1 VVAYLSLVLL
11 GLRCV
16 QNGAE
21 NRSLRALI
29 SHLIYNA
36 SVYGIFVSKIRGK
49 RIFSI
54 LTIENPT
61 QVEGTKVILDYSCFS
76 RIFSHFCNKIRRWCT
91 KFSRAQN
98 QELIMKNDK
107 EPSFRESVDMMFNR
121 AVALLDLPP
130 GLEEKIRVCNATY
143 TVRFGVRLRG
153 KIETFTGYR
162 SVHSEH
168 MEPVKGGIRFAMGVN
183 QDEVEA
189 LAALM
194 TYKCALVE
202 APFGGSK
209 GGLRIDPRLYEEH
222 ELELITRRFAYEL
235 IKRDLID
242 PAQNVPAP
250 DMGTGE
256 REMAWIADQY
266 NRMNTSDINSKACV
280 TGKPLN
286 AGGIAG
292 RVEATGRGVQYALR
306 EFFRDER
313 GMKKAGLSGKLDGKR
328 VIVQG
333 LGNVGYHA
341 AKFLSEEDGSKITGI
356 IERDGALVD
365 EGGLNV
371 EAVSAW
377 IKEHGGV
384 TGYPDATYVETGA
397 TVMEN
402 ECDILIP
409 AALEGVINLSNADRI
424 KAPLI
429 IEAANGPVTAGADD
443 IMRNKG
449 IVIIP
454 DMYANAGGVTV
465 SYFEWVKNLSHIRF
479 GRMQRRQ
486 EEGRHQLVVD
496 ELERL
501 SSDKGLGWQLSP
513 GFKEKYLRGADELEL
528 VRSGLDD
535 TMRISYQTMR
545 DVWHERDDVED
556 LRTAAYI
563 VSISKV
569 AASYRAK
576 GL

>member
-1 VVAYLSLVLL
+1 
-11 GLRCV
+11 
-16 QNGAE
+16 
-21 NRSLRALI
+21 
-29 SHLIYNA
+29 
-36 SVYGIFVSKIRGK
+36 
-49 RIFSI
+49 
-54 LTIENPT
+54 
-61 QVEGTKVILDYSCFS
+61 
-76 RIFSHFCNKIRRWCT
+76 
-91 KFSRAQN
+91 
-98 QELIMKNDK
+98 
-107 EPSFRESVDMMFNR
+107 MFNR
-121 AVALLDLPP
+121 AVALMDLSP
-130 GLEEKIRVCNATY
+130 GLEEKIRVCNSTY

-153 KIETFTGYR
+153 QIHTFTGYR

-168 MEPVKGGIRFAMGVN
+168 MEPVKGGIRYAPTVH

-209 GGLRIDPRLYEEH
+209 GGLCIDPRQYDEH

-235 IKRDLID
+235 IKRDLIN
-242 PAQNVPAP
+242 PSQNVPAP

-266 NRMNTSDINSKACV
+266 RRMHTTDINSNACV

-306 EFFRDER
+306 AFFRDAEGLR
-313 GMKKAGLSGKLDGKR
+313 KAGLSGDLEGKR

-341 AKFLSEEDGSKITGI
+341 AKFLSEEDGCRIIGI
-356 IERDGALVD
+356 IERDGALFDEKGFDVD
-365 EGGLNV
+365 RV
-371 EAVSAW
+371 QAW
-377 IKEHGGV
+377 IAKHGGIS
-384 TGYPDATYVETGA
+384 GYSDLHHVADGA
-397 TVMEN
+397 SVLE
-402 ECDILIP
+402 EPCDILVP
-409 AALEGVINLSNADRI
+409 AALEGVINLHNAERI

-429 IEAANGPVTAGADD
+429 IEAANGPVTAGADQ
-443 IMRNKG
+443 ILREKG
-449 IVIIP
+449 TILIP

-486 EEGRHQLVVD
+486 EESRHQLLID

-501 SSDKGLGWQLSP
+501 SRDKDLGWSLSP
-513 GFKEKYLRGADELEL
+513 GFKERYLRGAGELEL

-535 TMRISYQTMR
+535 TMRIAYDSMAN
-545 DVWHERDDVED
+545 VWHGRDDVED
-556 LRTAAYI
+556 LRTAAYLVAI
-563 VSISKV
+563 GKV
-569 AASYRAK
+569 ADSYRAK

>member
-1 VVAYLSLVLL
+1 MS
-11 GLRCV
+11 
-16 QNGAE
+16 
-21 NRSLRALI
+21 
-29 SHLIYNA
+29 SH
-36 SVYGIFVSKIRGK
+36 S
-49 RIFSI
+49 
-54 LTIENPT
+54 
-61 QVEGTKVILDYSCFS
+61 
-76 RIFSHFCNKIRRWCT
+76 
-91 KFSRAQN
+91 
-98 QELIMKNDK
+98 
-107 EPSFRESVDMMFNR
+107 EPSFRESVDLMFNR
-121 AVALLDLPP
+121 AVSIMDLPP

-153 KIETFTGYR
+153 KIQTFTGYR

-168 MEPVKGGIRFAMGVN
+168 MEPVKGGIRYALGVN

-209 GGLRIDPRLYEEH
+209 GGLCIDPREYEEH

-235 IKRDLID
+235 AKRDLIH
-242 PAQNVPAP
+242 PSQNVPAP

-266 NRMNTSDINSKACV
+266 ARMNTTDINARACV

-306 EFFRDER
+306 EFFRHSEDVA
-313 GMKKAGLSGKLDGKR
+313 KAGLSGKLDGKR

-341 AKFLSEEDGSKITGI
+341 AKFLSEEDGSLITGI
-356 IERDGALVD
+356 IERDGALHRE
-365 EGGLNV
+365 EGLDV
-371 EAVSAW
+371 EAVRNW
-377 IKEHGGV
+377 IVKHGGIA
-384 TGYPDATYVETGA
+384 GYPDATHTTDGA
-397 TVMEN
+397 KLLEQ

-409 AALEGVINLSNADRI
+409 AALEGVINMTNADRI

-429 IEAANGPVTAGADD
+429 IEAANGPVTAGADE
-443 IMRNKG
+443 ILREKG
-449 IVIIP
+449 TVIIP

-486 EEGRHQLVVD
+486 EEARHQLVVD
-496 ELERL
+496 ELEAL
-501 SSDKGLGWQLSP
+501 SESMGKTWTLDP
-513 GFKEKYLRGADELEL
+513 RFKEKYLRGADELEL

-535 TMRISYQTMR
+535 TMRIAYQSMR
-545 DVWHERDDVED
+545 EVWHSRDDVMD
-556 LRTAAYI
+556 LRTAAYL
-563 VSISKV
+563 VSIDKV

>member
-1 VVAYLSLVLL
+1 MSAAPL
-11 GLRCV
+11 
-16 QNGAE
+16 NE
-21 NRSLRALI
+21 
-29 SHLIYNA
+29 
-36 SVYGIFVSKIRGK
+36 
-49 RIFSI
+49 
-54 LTIENPT
+54 PT
-61 QVEGTKVILDYSCFS
+61 
-76 RIFSHFCNKIRRWCT
+76 
-91 KFSRAQN
+91 
-98 QELIMKNDK
+98 
-107 EPSFRESVDMMFNR
+107 FRESVDLMYNR
-121 AVALLDLPP
+121 AVSLMDLPP

-143 TVRFGVRLRG
+143 MVRFGVRLRG
-153 KIETFTGYR
+153 QIQTFVGYR

-168 MEPVKGGIRFAMGVN
+168 MEPVKGGIRFASAVD

-209 GGLRIDPRLYEEH
+209 GGLCLDPRQYDVH
-222 ELELITRRFAYEL
+222 ELEQITRRFAYEL
-235 IKRDLID
+235 AKRDLIH
-242 PAQNVPAP
+242 PSQNVPAP

-266 NRMNTSDINSKACV
+266 ARMNTTDINARACV

-306 EFFRDER
+306 EFFRHQED
-313 GMKKAGLSGKLDGKR
+313 KDKAGLTGSLEGKR

-341 AKFLSEEDGSKITGI
+341 AKFLQEEDGSVITGI
-356 IERDGALVD
+356 IEHDGALFSSN
-365 EGGLNV
+365 GLDV
-371 EAVSAW
+371 EKVRQW
-377 IKEHGGV
+377 IVKHGGV
-384 TGYPDATYVETGA
+384 TGFPDANHTAEGNSVIE
-397 TVMEN
+397 E

-424 KAPLI
+424 KANLI
-429 IEAANGPVTAGADD
+429 IEAANGPVTAGADEILRD
-443 IMRNKG
+443 KG
-449 IVIIP
+449 VVIIP

-486 EEGRHQLVVD
+486 EEARHQLVID
-496 ELERL
+496 ELARL
-501 SSDKGLGWQLSP
+501 DDAMGEAWSLNPK
-513 GFKEKYLRGADELEL
+513 FKEKYLQGADELEL

-535 TMRISYQTMR
+535 TMRIAYQSMR
-545 DVWHERDDVED
+545 EVWHGRDDVTD

-563 VSISKV
+563 VAIEKV
-569 AASYRAK
+569 AKSYQAK

>member
-1 VVAYLSLVLL
+1 MSTT
-11 GLRCV
+11 
-16 QNGAE
+16 N
-21 NRSLRALI
+21 
-29 SHLIYNA
+29 
-36 SVYGIFVSKIRGK
+36 
-49 RIFSI
+49 
-54 LTIENPT
+54 
-61 QVEGTKVILDYSCFS
+61 
-76 RIFSHFCNKIRRWCT
+76 
-91 KFSRAQN
+91 
-98 QELIMKNDK
+98 
-107 EPSFRESVDMMFNR
+107 EPSFRESVDLMFNR

-209 GGLRIDPRLYEEH
+209 GGLRIDPRQYDEH

-266 NRMNTSDINSKACV
+266 ARMNTSDINGKACV

-306 EFFRDER
+306 EFFRDDR
-313 GMKKAGLSGKLDGKR
+313 DLKKAGLTGTLEGKR

-341 AKFLSEEDGSKITGI
+341 AKFLREEDGAQIIGI
-356 IERDGALVD
+356 IEHDGALFD
-365 EGGLNV
+365 EKGLDV
-371 EAVSAW
+371 EAVHGW
-377 IKEHGGV
+377 ITKHGGV
-384 TGYPDATYVETGA
+384 
-397 TVMEN
+397 
-402 ECDILIP
+402 
-409 AALEGVINLSNADRI
+409 
-424 KAPLI
+424 
-429 IEAANGPVTAGADD
+429 
-443 IMRNKG
+443 
-449 IVIIP
+449 
-454 DMYANAGGVTV
+454 
-465 SYFEWVKNLSHIRF
+465 
-479 GRMQRRQ
+479 
-486 EEGRHQLVVD
+486 
-496 ELERL
+496 
-501 SSDKGLGWQLSP
+501 
-513 GFKEKYLRGADELEL
+513 
-528 VRSGLDD
+528 SG
-535 TMRISYQTMR
+535 
-545 DVWHERDDVED
+545 
-556 LRTAAYI
+556 
-563 VSISKV
+563 
-569 AASYRAK
+569 
-576 GL
+576 